1 MLRNIGSS
9 IYISLTITIVIR
21 STSINY
27 SDLANFINPFNEIL
41 LFGREMGSPNS
52 NMFFDL
58 SNLSGEIERQSA
70 MIGYINAFYF
80 LAITGFLALP
90 LIFFVKSFASGKES

>member
-1 MLRNIGSS
+1 MGSS
-9 IYISLTITIVIR
+9 
-21 STSINY
+21 
-27 SDLANFINPFNEIL
+27 
-41 LFGREMGSPNS
+41 NS

-58 SNLSGEIERQSA
+58 SNSSGEIERQSA

-90 LIFFVKSFASGKES
+90 LIFFVKSFTRDKES

>member
-1 MLRNIGSS
+1 MGSS
-9 IYISLTITIVIR
+9 K
-21 STSINY
+21 
-27 SDLANFINPFNEIL
+27 
-41 LFGREMGSPNS
+41 S
-52 NMFFDL
+52 NVFFDL

-90 LIFFVKSFASGKES
+90 LIFFVKSFTQGKES